1 MTIFS
6 QTNAWIEREILTRE
20 IDVLFKELKTFDFIR
35 IFVLITIEFN
45 KIISKRQQHVGKSTS
60 SN

>member
-1 MTIFS
+1 MTFFS

-20 IDVLFKELKTFDFIR
+20 IDVFFEELKTFDFIR
-35 IFVLITIEFN
+35 IFVLITREFN
-45 KIISKRQQHVGKSTS
+45 KIISKRQQHVGKLTS